1 MSKTLT
7 VTRPFQRSIEVQMQ
21 NSRTLDA
28 GHGWDSWDWA
38 GLRASCL
45 REARR
50 VLSSEHDVEEA
61 VQDALLRAWRGR
73 GRQHTAGA
81 ETWWV
86 RRIARNEA
94 LRRVSRQTLR
104 RDLYTEA
111 DAELLEGLAA
121 NQDVSL
127 LAEIIDLRN
136 AIAEL
141 APRDA
146 LLLRLRYEGDLTQ
159 GRLARL
165 AGMPEGTV
173 KIRLHRIRGRLRERL
188 DGRA

>member
-1 MSKTLT
+1 ME
-7 VTRPFQRSIEVQMQ
+7 IQMQ
-21 NSRTLDA
+21 NSLTLDA
-28 GHGWDSWDWA
+28 GHGSDSWDWA

-45 REARR
+45 RETRR
-50 VLSSEHDVEEA
+50 VLSSEHDAEEA
-61 VQDALLRAWRGR
+61 AQDALLRAWRGR
-73 GRQHTAGA
+73 GQQRTAGA
-81 ETWWV
+81 EAWWV

-94 LRRVSRQTLR
+94 LRRLSRQTLR
-104 RDLYTEA
+104 RDLYTED
-111 DAELLEGLAA
+111 DAELLEGLPA
-121 NQDVSL
+121 NQDVSV
-127 LAEIIDLRN
+127 LAEIIDLRS

-188 DGRA
+188 TGDND

>member
-1 MSKTLT
+1 
-7 VTRPFQRSIEVQMQ
+7 MQ
-21 NSRTLDA
+21 NSLTLDA
-28 GHGWDSWDWA
+28 DHGWDSWDWV
-38 GLRASCL
+38 GLRACCL
-45 REARR
+45 RETRR
-50 VLSSEHDVEEA
+50 VLSSEHDAEEA
-61 VQDALLRAWRGR
+61 AQDALLRAWRGR
-73 GRQHTAGA
+73 DHQRTAGSEA
-81 ETWWV
+81 WWV

-94 LRRVSRQTLR
+94 LRRLSRQTLR

-111 DAELLEGLAA
+111 DAELLAGLPA

-127 LAEIIDLRN
+127 LAEIIDLRS
-136 AIAEL
+136 AISEL

-188 DGRA
+188 TGDND

>member
-1 MSKTLT
+1 MKNRSTLN
-7 VTRPFQRSIEVQMQ
+7 R
-21 NSRTLDA
+21 D
-28 GHGWDSWDWA
+28 HGWDSWDWNA
-38 GLRASCL
+38 LSDSCL

-50 VLSSEHDVEEA
+50 VLRSEQDAQEA
-61 VQDALLRAWRGR
+61 AQDALLRAWRGR
-73 GRQHTAGA
+73 SRQRGHGA

-86 RRIARNEA
+86 RQIARNEA
-94 LRRVSRQTLR
+94 LRQLARQARR

-111 DAELLEGLAA
+111 PVELLDGVPAD
-121 NQDVSL
+121 QDVSQ
-127 LAEIIDLRN
+127 LAEMIDLRE
-136 AIAEL
+136 AIAGL

-159 GRLARL
+159 PRLARL

-188 DGRA
+188 TGEHD

>member
-1 MSKTLT
+1 MH
-7 VTRPFQRSIEVQMQ
+7 
-21 NSRTLDA
+21 NSRTLDV

-38 GLRASCL
+38 GLRISCL

-61 VQDALLRAWRGR
+61 AQDALLRAWRGR
-73 GRQHTAGA
+73 GRQRSAGA
-81 ETWWV
+81 ECWWV
-86 RRIARNEA
+86 RSIARNEA
-94 LRRVSRQTLR
+94 LRSLSRQTLR
-104 RDLYTEA
+104 RDVYTQA
-111 DAELLEGLAA
+111 DAKLLERLPAS
-121 NQDVSL
+121 QDLSR

-141 APRDA
+141 APKDA
-146 LLLRLRYEGDLTQ
+146 LLLKLRYEGDMTQ

-165 AGMPEGTV
+165 AGIPEGTV

-188 DGRA
+188 TGDND

>member
-1 MSKTLT
+1 
-7 VTRPFQRSIEVQMQ
+7 MQ
-21 NSRTLDA
+21 NSLTLDA
-28 GHGWDSWDWA
+28 GHRWDSWDWNS
-38 GLRASCL
+38 LSASCL

-50 VLSSEHDVEEA
+50 VLACEHDAEEVA
-61 VQDALLRAWRGR
+61 QDALLRAWRGR
-73 GRQHTAGA
+73 RHQHTRGA
-81 ETWWV
+81 EASWV
-86 RRIARNEA
+86 RSIARNEA

-104 RDLYTEA
+104 RDLYTEGE
-111 DAELLEGLAA
+111 AELLDGLTAT
-121 NQDVSL
+121 QDNSL

-141 APRDA
+141 APTDA

-188 DGRA
+188 TGDNDND

>member
-1 MSKTLT
+1 
-7 VTRPFQRSIEVQMQ
+7 MQ
-21 NSRTLDA
+21 KALTLDA

-38 GLRASCL
+38 ALRASCL

-50 VLSSEHDVEEA
+50 VLSSEHDAEEA
-61 VQDALLRAWRGR
+61 AQDALLRAWRGR
-73 GRQHTAGA
+73 GGQHSAGA

-94 LRRVSRQTLR
+94 LRRLARQTLR
-104 RDLYTEA
+104 QDLYTE
-111 DAELLEGLAA
+111 DGAELLQGLPA
-121 NQDVSL
+121 NQDLSL
-127 LAEIIDLRN
+127 RAEIIDLRN

-146 LLLRLRYEGDLTQ
+146 LLLKLRYEVDLTQ

-165 AGMPEGTV
+165 AGLPEGTV

-188 DGRA
+188 TGDND